1 MGSRVATEEADAAA
15 AALLTLQELAAAA
28 RRMERVR
35 VVPMEVE
42 APAARPP
49 HPRPRPP
56 PSRVQRL
63 VAALR
68 GRYSRGVDAV
78 LYGFIGAVWVALVA
92 GCVPMAVSRW
102 VGVHGHAVA
111 VVGGAVSWVSVRA
124 MGVLAP
130 AFVPLFVLRG
140 MDRGRAQVVEVR
152 DELENSNVAREN
164 PPTDGINPENNGA
177 WRQLAKQANSVA
189 KVICIVFFLVILTG
203 LLIKQLAPVKRS
215 ELWAGGSILVEIG
228 FCVCS
233 ALSSMIILP
242 KLVFEM
248 RRMGVL

>member
-1 MGSRVATEEADAAA
+1 MTYYMFAMLDANQKYPRNRVRAQSTAYPLPVRRATKSAPLSAVTAATRRERETDRRRSMGSRVAAEEADAAAA

-28 RRMERVR
+28 RRMEHVR

-49 HPRPRPP
+49 PP
-56 PSRVQRL
+56 PPTRVQRL

-102 VGVHGHAVA
+102 VGVHGHTVA

-124 MGVLAP
+124 MGVLAL
-130 AFVPLFVLRG
+130 AFAPLFVLRG
-140 MDRGRAQVVEVR
+140 MDRGRAQVVEVH
-152 DELENSNVAREN
+152 DELCRVRTKNCEDA
-164 PPTDGINPENNGA
+164 A
-177 WRQLAKQANSVA
+177 
-189 KVICIVFFLVILTG
+189 G
-203 LLIKQLAPVKRS
+203 LLQQTSKNLCYKSEWLAPK
-215 ELWAGGSILVEIG
+215 
-228 FCVCS
+228 
-233 ALSSMIILP
+233 MDD
-242 KLVFEM
+242 K
-248 RRMGVL
+248 

>member
-1 MGSRVATEEADAAA
+1 MGSRVAAEEADAAA

-49 HPRPRPP
+49 RPRPRPRPP

-152 DELENSNVAREN
+152 DEVLPRE
-164 PPTDGINPENNGA
+164 
-177 WRQLAKQANSVA
+177 SH
-189 KVICIVFFLVILTG
+189 F
-203 LLIKQLAPVKRS
+203 
-215 ELWAGGSILVEIG
+215 
-228 FCVCS
+228 
-233 ALSSMIILP
+233 
-242 KLVFEM
+242 
-248 RRMGVL
+248 